1 MRYFM
6 LSRCEAS
13 PYHVISR
20 GNTFNINYIPFA
32 KKIFIY
38 LFFFLDKYI
47 AKVCRN
53 AKEYNKCVTEI
64 FTYLRNYFI
73 YIMRDIQH
81 VCINLK
87 NVIIM
92 FRNLLNLIIKIC
104 QMFKIYENTGSTT
117 RQWL

>member
-1 MRYFM
+1 MR
-6 LSRCEAS
+6 
-13 PYHVISR
+13 
-20 GNTFNINYIPFA
+20 G
-32 KKIFIY
+32 
-38 LFFFLDKYI
+38 
-47 AKVCRN
+47 
-53 AKEYNKCVTEI
+53 
-64 FTYLRNYFI
+64 
-73 YIMRDIQH
+73 IQH